1 MSDARVASLH
11 VYPVKGCRG
20 IDLAD
25 ADVVTTGLTTNGIGD
40 REWMLV
46 DEAGTF
52 LTQRELPRL
61 ALVSV
66 QVGRDSLRLAA
77 PYMRACDVPLTDGGE
92 ARDVVVW
99 RSAVRGID
107 AGDAVAAWLSDWLAR
122 EVRLLR
128 FDRSVA
134 RYCNPEYAG
143 DSKAHTMFAD
153 GYPVLVTTR
162 ASLADLND
170 RLVGRGSEPLPM
182 TRFRPNIV
190 LDGLPPY
197 AEDHL
202 DTIAIGDVLLRCV
215 KPCVR
220 CQVTTTDQETA
231 KVGIEPLR
239 TLGEYR
245 MDARLGGVT
254 FAMNAIV
261 SHGGTIKTGDAAAV
275 EYRFA

>member
-1 MSDARVASLH
+1 MTEARVASLH
-11 VYPVKGCRG
+11 LYPIKGCRG
-20 IDLAD
+20 IDLAT
-25 ADVVTTGLTTNGIGD
+25 AEVVTTGLATAGIGD

-46 DEAGTF
+46 DETGTF

-66 QVGRDSLRLAA
+66 QVTRDSLRLAA
-77 PYMRACDVPLTDGGE
+77 PYMRECDVPLTMHGN

-99 RSAVRGID
+99 RSEVRGVD
-107 AGDAVAAWLSDWLAR
+107 AGDAAAAWLSDWLAR

-128 FDRSVA
+128 FDRNVT

-153 GYPVLVTTR
+153 GYPVLVTTA
-162 ASLADLND
+162 ASLEDLNGRLAD
-170 RLVGRGSEPLPM
+170 RGCEPLPM

-202 DTIAIGDVLLRCV
+202 DTISIGDAVLRCV
-215 KPCVR
+215 KPCTR
-220 CQVTTTDQETA
+220 CQVTTTDQATA

-245 MDARLGGVT
+245 MDARLDGVT

-261 SHGGTIKTGDAAAV
+261 SNGGTIRTGDAASV
-275 EYRFA
+275 TYRFA